1 LKFIRINGGVTL
13 SNKIIEIKNLTK
25 EYEDFKLDN
34 ISFSLDR
41 GYIMGFIGENGA
53 GKTTTIKLIMNL
65 LKRDEGEIEIFGKD
79 NIDNER
85 EIKERIGFVYDEC
98 FYYENI
104 SIKDNEKIISGFYKS
119 WNTKVFENYLRKFNL
134 NKKQKVKELSKGM
147 KMKFAIALALSHN
160 AEFLI
165 LDEPA
170 SGLDPVMRRDILD
183 VFQEVIQDENVGI
196 LISSHIISDLEKISD
211 YITYIQKGK
220 IVFSKATSELME
232 EYKII
237 KGDKAL
243 LSKLDEEAIYGL
255 RETPYGFEGIIK
267 DKHIEKSIRQKIISE
282 KPSLEEIMVA
292 MNKGVRK

>member
-1 LKFIRINGGVTL
+1 M

-65 LKRDEGEIEIFGKD
+65 LKRDEGEIQIFGKD

-165 LDEPA
+165 LDEPT

-183 VFQEVIQDENVGI
+183 VFQEVIQDENIGI

-243 LSKLDEEAIYGL
+243 LSKLDEKVIYGL

-267 DKHIEKSIRQKIISE
+267 DKYIEKSIRQKIVSE

>member
-1 LKFIRINGGVTL
+1 L

-25 EYEDFKLDN
+25 KYEDFKLDN

-41 GYIMGFIGENGA
+41 GHIMGFIGENGA

-65 LKRDEGEIEIFGKD
+65 LKRDEGEIQIFGKD

-98 FYYENI
+98 FYYENL
-104 SIKDNEKIISGFYKS
+104 SIRDNEKIISGFYKS
-119 WNTKVFENYLRKFNL
+119 WDTKVFENYLRKFNL

-183 VFQEVIQDENVGI
+183 VFQEVIEDENVGI

-243 LSKLDEEAIYGL
+243 LSNLDEKVIYGL

-267 DKHIEKSIRQKIISE
+267 DKHIEKSIRQKIVSE

>member
-65 LKRDEGEIEIFGKD
+65 LKRDEGEIQIFGKD

-98 FYYENI
+98 FYYENL

-134 NKKQKVKELSKGM
+134 NKMQKVKQLSKGM

-243 LSKLDEEAIYGL
+243 LSKLDEKVIYGL

-267 DKHIEKSIRQKIISE
+267 DKYIEKSIMQKIVSE

>member
-1 LKFIRINGGVTL
+1 L

-65 LKRDEGEIEIFGKD
+65 LKRDEGEIQIFGKD

-98 FYYENI
+98 FYYENL

-134 NKKQKVKELSKGM
+134 NKMQKVKQLSKGM

-243 LSKLDEEAIYGL
+243 LSKLDEKVIYGL

-267 DKHIEKSIRQKIISE
+267 DKYIEKSIMQKIVSE

>member
-1 LKFIRINGGVTL
+1 M
-13 SNKIIEIKNLTK
+13 SNKLLEINNLTK
-25 EYEDFKLDN
+25 VYEGFKLDD
-34 ISFSLDR
+34 ISFNLNK

-65 LKRDEGEIEIFGKD
+65 LKRDKGEIKIFDKD
-79 NIDNER
+79 NIEYER

-98 FYYENI
+98 FYYENL
-104 SIKDNEKIISGFYKS
+104 SIKDNEKIISGFYKQ
-119 WNTKVFENYLRKFNL
+119 WNFTVFNSYLKKFNL
-134 NKKQKVKELSKGM
+134 NKKRKVKELSKGM

-170 SGLDPVMRRDILD
+170 SGLDPVMRRNILD
-183 VFQEVIQDENVGI
+183 VLQDVIQDENVGI
-196 LISSHIISDLEKISD
+196 LISSHIISDLEKIAD
-211 YITYIQKGK
+211 YITYIQSGK
-220 IVFSKATSELME
+220 IILSKATNDLME

-237 KGDKAL
+237 KGDKAS
-243 LSKLDEEAIYGL
+243 LSKLDKKVIYGL

-267 DKHIEKSIRQKIISE
+267 DVHIDKSIRQKIVSE

>member
-1 LKFIRINGGVTL
+1 M

-98 FYYENI
+98 FYYENL
-104 SIKDNEKIISGFYKS
+104 SIKDNEKIISGFYKR

-243 LSKLDEEAIYGL
+243 LSKLDEKVIYGL

-267 DKHIEKSIRQKIISE
+267 DKHIEKSIRQKIVSE

>member
-1 LKFIRINGGVTL
+1 M
-13 SNKIIEIKNLTK
+13 SNKVLEVRNLTK
-25 EYEDFKLDN
+25 EYEGFKLDN
-34 ISFSLDR
+34 ISFSLDK

-65 LKRDEGEIEIFGKD
+65 LKRDEGEIKIFGKD
-79 NIDNER
+79 NIDHER

-98 FYYENI
+98 FYYENL
-104 SIKDNEKIISGFYKS
+104 SIKDNEKIISGFYKKWDS
-119 WNTKVFENYLRKFNL
+119 KVFDSYLKKFNL

-147 KMKFAIALALSHN
+147 KMKFAIASALSHD

-170 SGLDPVMRRDILD
+170 SGLDPVMRRNILD
-183 VFQEVIQDENVGI
+183 VLQEVIQDENVGI
-196 LISSHIISDLEKISD
+196 LVSSHIISDLEKISD
-211 YITYIQKGK
+211 YITYIQRGK
-220 IVFSKATSELME
+220 IIFSKATSDLME
-232 EYKII
+232 EYKVI
-237 KGDKAL
+237 KGDKSL
-243 LSKLDEEAIYGL
+243 LSKLDKKVIYGL

-267 DKHIEKSIRQKIISE
+267 DIHIDKSIRQKIVSE

>member
-1 LKFIRINGGVTL
+1 M

-65 LKRDEGEIEIFGKD
+65 LKRDEGEIQIFGKD

-220 IVFSKATSELME
+220 IIFSKATSELME

-243 LSKLDEEAIYGL
+243 LSKLDEKVIYGL

-267 DKHIEKSIRQKIISE
+267 DIHIEKSIRQKIVSE

>member
-1 LKFIRINGGVTL
+1 M
-13 SNKIIEIKNLTK
+13 SNNLLEIKNLTK
-25 EYEDFKLDN
+25 EYDSFKLDN
-34 ISFSLDR
+34 ISFSLEK

-65 LKRDEGEIEIFGKD
+65 LKRDEGEIKIFGKD
-79 NIDNER
+79 NIQYER

-98 FYYENI
+98 FYYENL
-104 SIKDNEKIISGFYKS
+104 SIKDNEKIISGFYKK
-119 WNTKVFENYLRKFNL
+119 WNSSIFDNYLKKFNL
-134 NKKQKVKELSKGM
+134 DKKQKVKELSKGM
-147 KMKFAIALALSHN
+147 KMKFAIALALSHD

-170 SGLDPVMRRDILD
+170 SGLDPVMRRNILD
-183 VFQEVIQDENVGI
+183 VLQEVIQDENVGI
-196 LISSHIISDLEKISD
+196 LVSSHIISDLEKISD
-211 YITYIQKGK
+211 YITYIQRGK
-220 IVFSKATSELME
+220 IIFSKATSDLME

-237 KGDKAL
+237 KGDKSL
-243 LSKLDEEAIYGL
+243 ISKLDKKVIYGL

-267 DKHIEKSIRQKIISE
+267 DVHIDKSVRQKIISE

>member
-1 LKFIRINGGVTL
+1 L

-65 LKRDEGEIEIFGKD
+65 LKRDEGEIQIFGKD

-98 FYYENI
+98 FYYENL

-134 NKKQKVKELSKGM
+134 NKKQKVKALSKGM

-243 LSKLDEEAIYGL
+243 LSNLDEKVIYGL

-267 DKHIEKSIRQKIISE
+267 DKHIEKSIRQKIVSE

>member
-1 LKFIRINGGVTL
+1 M

-65 LKRDEGEIEIFGKD
+65 LKRDEGKIEIFGKD

-98 FYYENI
+98 FYYENL
-104 SIKDNEKIISGFYKS
+104 SIKDNEKIISGFYKR

-183 VFQEVIQDENVGI
+183 VFQEVIQDENIGI

-243 LSKLDEEAIYGL
+243 LSKLDEKVIYGL

-267 DKHIEKSIRQKIISE
+267 DKHIEKSIRQKIVSE

>member
-1 LKFIRINGGVTL
+1 M

-25 EYEDFKLDN
+25 KYEDFKLDN

-41 GYIMGFIGENGA
+41 GHIMGFIGENGA

-65 LKRDEGEIEIFGKD
+65 LKRDEGEIQIFGKD

-98 FYYENI
+98 FYYENL
-104 SIKDNEKIISGFYKS
+104 SIRDNEKIISSFYKN

-243 LSKLDEEAIYGL
+243 LSNLDEKVIYGL

-267 DKHIEKSIRQKIISE
+267 DKHIEKSIRQKIVSE

>member
-1 LKFIRINGGVTL
+1 M
-13 SNKIIEIKNLTK
+13 SNKLLEIKNLTK
-25 EYEDFKLDN
+25 EYDGFKLDD
-34 ISFSLDR
+34 ISFTLDK

-65 LKRDEGEIEIFGKD
+65 LKRDEGEIKIFGKD
-79 NIDNER
+79 NIEHER

-98 FYYENI
+98 FYYENL
-104 SIKDNEKIISGFYKS
+104 SIKDNEKIISGFYKKWDYNKFDS
-119 WNTKVFENYLRKFNL
+119 YLKKFNL

-147 KMKFAIALALSHN
+147 KMKFAITSALSHD

-170 SGLDPVMRRDILD
+170 SGLDPVMRRSILD
-183 VFQEVIQDENVGI
+183 VLQEVIQDENVGI
-196 LISSHIISDLEKISD
+196 LVSSHIISDLEKISD
-211 YITYIQKGK
+211 YITYIQRGK
-220 IVFSKATSELME
+220 IVFSKATSDLMD
-232 EYKII
+232 EYKVI
-237 KGDKAL
+237 KGDKSL
-243 LSKLDEEAIYGL
+243 LSKLDKKVIYGL

-267 DKHIEKSIRQKIISE
+267 DIHIDKSIRQKIVSE

>member
-1 LKFIRINGGVTL
+1 M
-13 SNKIIEIKNLTK
+13 SNKLLEINNLTK
-25 EYEDFKLDN
+25 VYEGFKLDD
-34 ISFSLDR
+34 ISFNLNK

-65 LKRDEGEIEIFGKD
+65 LKRDKGEIKIFDKD
-79 NIDNER
+79 NIEYER

-98 FYYENI
+98 FYYENL
-104 SIKDNEKIISGFYKS
+104 SIKDNEKIISGFYKQ
-119 WNTKVFENYLRKFNL
+119 WNFTVFNSYLKKFNL
-134 NKKQKVKELSKGM
+134 NKKRKVKELSKGM

-170 SGLDPVMRRDILD
+170 SGLDPVMRRNILD
-183 VFQEVIQDENVGI
+183 VLQDVIQDENVGI
-196 LISSHIISDLEKISD
+196 LISSHIISDLEKIAD
-211 YITYIQKGK
+211 YITYIQSGK
-220 IVFSKATSELME
+220 IILSKATNDLME

-237 KGDKAL
+237 KGDKAS
-243 LSKLDEEAIYGL
+243 LSKLDKKVIYGL

-267 DKHIEKSIRQKIISE
+267 DVHIDKSIRQKIVSE

-292 MNKGVRK
+292 LNKGVRK

>member
-1 LKFIRINGGVTL
+1 M

-65 LKRDEGEIEIFGKD
+65 LKRDEGEIQIFGKD

-98 FYYENI
+98 FYYENL

-134 NKKQKVKELSKGM
+134 NKMQKVKQLSKGM

-196 LISSHIISDLEKISD
+196 LISSHIIFDLEKISD

-243 LSKLDEEAIYGL
+243 LSKLDEKVIYGL

-267 DKHIEKSIRQKIISE
+267 DKYIEKSIMQKIVSE

>member
-1 LKFIRINGGVTL
+1 M

-65 LKRDEGEIEIFGKD
+65 LKRDEGEIQIFGKD

-98 FYYENI
+98 FYYENL

-134 NKKQKVKELSKGM
+134 NKMQKVKQLSKGM

-243 LSKLDEEAIYGL
+243 LSKLDEKVIYGL

-267 DKHIEKSIRQKIISE
+267 DKYIEKSIMQKIVSE

>member
-1 LKFIRINGGVTL
+1 M

-65 LKRDEGEIEIFGKD
+65 LKRDEGEIQIFGKD

-98 FYYENI
+98 FYYENL

-134 NKKQKVKELSKGM
+134 NKMQKVKQLSKGM

-220 IVFSKATSELME
+220 IIFSKATSELME

-243 LSKLDEEAIYGL
+243 LSKLDEKVIYGL

-267 DKHIEKSIRQKIISE
+267 DIHIEKSIRQKIVSE

>member
-1 LKFIRINGGVTL
+1 L

-25 EYEDFKLDN
+25 KYEDFKLDN
-34 ISFSLDR
+34 ISFSLDK

-65 LKRDEGEIEIFGKD
+65 LKRDEGEIKIFGKD
-79 NIDNER
+79 NIDHER

-98 FYYENI
+98 FYYENH

-119 WNTKVFENYLRKFNL
+119 WNTKVFDNYLRKFNL

-196 LISSHIISDLEKISD
+196 LISSHIISDLEKVSD

-220 IVFSKATSELME
+220 IVFSKATNELME

-243 LSKLDEEAIYGL
+243 LSKLDKKVIHGL
-255 RETPYGFEGIIK
+255 RETLYGFEGIIK
-267 DKHIEKSIRQKIISE
+267 DENIEKSIRQKIVSE

>member
-1 LKFIRINGGVTL
+1 M

-25 EYEDFKLDN
+25 KYEDFKLDN

-41 GYIMGFIGENGA
+41 GHIMGFIGENGA

-65 LKRDEGEIEIFGKD
+65 LKRDEGEIQIFGKD

-98 FYYENI
+98 FYYENL
-104 SIKDNEKIISGFYKS
+104 SIRDNEKIISGFYKS
-119 WNTKVFENYLRKFNL
+119 WDTKVFENYLRKFNL

-243 LSKLDEEAIYGL
+243 LSNLDEKVIYGL

-267 DKHIEKSIRQKIISE
+267 DKHIEKSIRQKIVSE

>member
-1 LKFIRINGGVTL
+1 M

-65 LKRDEGEIEIFGKD
+65 LKRDEGKIEIFGKD

-98 FYYENI
+98 FYYENL
-104 SIKDNEKIISGFYKS
+104 SIKDNEKIISGFYKR

-183 VFQEVIQDENVGI
+183 VFQEVIQDEKVGI

-237 KGDKAL
+237 KGDKTL
-243 LSKLDEEAIYGL
+243 LSKLDKKVIYGL

-267 DKHIEKSIRQKIISE
+267 DKHIEKSIRQKIVSE

>member
-1 LKFIRINGGVTL
+1 M

-25 EYEDFKLDN
+25 EYEDFKLNN

-65 LKRDEGEIEIFGKD
+65 LKRDEGEIQIFGKD

-98 FYYENI
+98 FYYENL
-104 SIKDNEKIISGFYKS
+104 SIKDNEKIISGFYKR

-183 VFQEVIQDENVGI
+183 VFQEVIQDEKVGI

-237 KGDKAL
+237 KGDKTL
-243 LSKLDEEAIYGL
+243 LSKLDKKVIYGL

-267 DKHIEKSIRQKIISE
+267 DKHIEKSIRQKIVSE

>member
-1 LKFIRINGGVTL
+1 M

-25 EYEDFKLDN
+25 EYKDFKLDN

-65 LKRDEGEIEIFGKD
+65 LKRDEGEIQIFGKD
-79 NIDNER
+79 NIYNER

-98 FYYENI
+98 FYYENL
-104 SIKDNEKIISGFYKS
+104 SIKDNEKIISSFYKN

-183 VFQEVIQDENVGI
+183 VFQEVIQDEKVGI

-243 LSKLDEEAIYGL
+243 LSKLDEKVIYGL
-255 RETPYGFEGIIK
+255 RETSYGFEGIIK
-267 DKHIEKSIRQKIISE
+267 DEYIEKSIRQKIVSE

>member
-1 LKFIRINGGVTL
+1 M

-25 EYEDFKLDN
+25 EYFKLDN

-183 VFQEVIQDENVGI
+183 VFQEVIQDEKVGI

-237 KGDKAL
+237 KGDKTL
-243 LSKLDEEAIYGL
+243 LSKLDEKVIYGL

-267 DKHIEKSIRQKIISE
+267 DKNIERSIRQKIVSE

>member
-1 LKFIRINGGVTL
+1 M
-13 SNKIIEIKNLTK
+13 SNKIMEIKNLTK

-34 ISFSLDR
+34 ISFSLDK

-65 LKRDEGEIEIFGKD
+65 LKRDEGEIKIFGKD
-79 NIDNER
+79 NIDHER

-98 FYYENI
+98 FYYENH

-119 WNTKVFENYLRKFNL
+119 WNTKVFDNYLRKFKL

-196 LISSHIISDLEKISD
+196 LISSHIISDLEKVSD

-243 LSKLDEEAIYGL
+243 LSKLDKNVIHGL

-267 DKHIEKSIRQKIISE
+267 DEHIEKSIRQKIVSE

>member
-1 LKFIRINGGVTL
+1 M

-65 LKRDEGEIEIFGKD
+65 LKRDEGEIQIFGKD

-183 VFQEVIQDENVGI
+183 VFQEVIQDENIGI

-243 LSKLDEEAIYGL
+243 LSKLDEKVIYGL

-267 DKHIEKSIRQKIISE
+267 DKNIEKSIRQKIVSE

>member
-1 LKFIRINGGVTL
+1 M

-237 KGDKAL
+237 KGDKTL
-243 LSKLDEEAIYGL
+243 LSKLDEKVIYGL